1 MPRPTADQ
9 FQSYYQR
16 YIDKATGESIADV
29 IKNHAQ
35 QILDFYNSIPES
47 KADHA
52 YAEGKWTIKQLMQH
66 LLDAE
71 RVFVYRAMRFARKDS
86 LPLQGFD
93 EDAYATNA
101 TSEKRDWKELLEELK
116 ALRHSTDIFLR
127 SLTDEQL
134 SAVGTANNTKMSVN
148 AIAFVVYG
156 HLLHHMQVVQER
168 YL

>member
-9 FQSYYQR
+9 FQPYYQR
-16 YIDKATGESIADV
+16 YIDKATGETIADV
-29 IKNHAQ
+29 QKNHAQ
-35 QILDFYNSIPES
+35 QILDFFNSIPET

-52 YAEGKWTIKQLMQH
+52 YAEGKWTIKQLVQH

-93 EDAYATNA
+93 EDMYANNA
-101 TSEKRDWKELLEELK
+101 TCANRNLKDLLEELK
-116 ALRHSTDIFLR
+116 ALRLSTDIFLR

-134 SAVGTANNTKMSVN
+134 SAVGTANNTTMSVN
-148 AIAFVVYG
+148 AIAFVTYG
-156 HLLHHMQVVQER
+156 HLLHHMGVVQER